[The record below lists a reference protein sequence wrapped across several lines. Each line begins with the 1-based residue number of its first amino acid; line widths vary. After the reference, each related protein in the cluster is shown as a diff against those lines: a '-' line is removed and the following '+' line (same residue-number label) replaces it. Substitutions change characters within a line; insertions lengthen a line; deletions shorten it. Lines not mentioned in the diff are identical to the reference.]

1 MQCYCMI
8 FKAELLNYQKKYL
21 PSKCFY
27 ENRHYPSSD
36 LFHEQYLQS
45 YDYYKKKNYSN
56 KLVEKKGKN

>member
-1 MQCYCMI
+1 MLCYCMI

-45 YDYYKKKNYSN
+45 YAAGWLLQKE
-56 KLVEKKGKN
+56 KLLY